1 MSVSDTIPIHLHDC
15 KAYLEGTV
23 IHIRPKTMDRLLSE
37 VAPSHNS
44 PSSNDSSNHAE
55 PELHED
61 CDSPG
66 QMIRDAE
73 HSQQEKMMQFGQSQ
87 FSSLADFT
95 HNVIDSAL
103 ADSVTTVPIYTT
115 QTSPLNSVAQTQVDT
130 STTMTATTLETTPLS
145 PADTIILMTEDQTQ
159 TTTSTHSPSNA
170 PVGVS
175 DVPVTL
181 SDTSDV
187 PTVSAQTP
195 HTSTTLHANSFD
207 SQASF
212 SATRLTTTEVVY
224 TQGQIKFTF
233 TTPTSTFT
241 PHSDFTK
248 IMQMADLYESQ
259 NQIQKS
265 MFENIA
271 LNRLVE
277 NDHTMWNAITYV
289 KGKMQHVQ
297 QILRP
302 QYIPFQPPRFVG
314 PYYSPYRVPFTPITR
329 PNIPSPP
336 PRTTPSE
343 VLSVPLPF
351 SSRSETPHSLSTY
364 TPPSPVAT
372 QVVQLKRIK
381 MTNSQINIQQI
392 DQTPSK
398 KKFVTKPIP
407 PSKFTFKHKAAFTAS
422 TASTAVASG
431 EQTAPIY
438 EAESSPSSS
447 LSSHDDPSYIPGEEY
462 KVKQKYEKYQK
473 MEPKSGK
480 KSSKKKHLKS
490 KPGSI

>member
-1 MSVSDTIPIHLHDC
+1 
-15 KAYLEGTV
+15 
-23 IHIRPKTMDRLLSE
+23 MDRLLSE
-37 VAPSHNS
+37 VAPSHDS

-55 PELHED
+55 PELHEGS
-61 CDSPG
+61 DSPG

-73 HSQQEKMMQFGQSQ
+73 QSQQERMSQFEQSQ
-87 FSSLADFT
+87 FCDLANFT
-95 HNVIDSAL
+95 QDVIDSAL
-103 ADSVTTVPIYTT
+103 ADSVTTVSVYTT
-115 QTSPLNSVAQTQVDT
+115 QTSPLSSIRHTPVAT
-130 STTMTATTLETTPLS
+130 SSSHCHTTLETTPIS
-145 PADTIILMTEDQTQ
+145 PADTIILTTDDQTWNAA
-159 TTTSTHSPSNA
+159 STDSPNHS

-187 PTVSAQTP
+187 PTASAQTL
-195 HTSTTLHANSFD
+195 HTSTTLNSNSFD

-241 PHSDFTK
+241 PHSDYTK

-259 NQIQKS
+259 NQIQKR

-289 KGKMQHVQ
+289 KGKMQHAQ

-302 QYIPFQPPRFVG
+302 QYIPFQRPHFVG
-314 PYYSPYRVPFTPITR
+314 PYYSPYRLPFTPITR

-343 VLSVPLPF
+343 VLSVPSPF

-364 TPPSPVAT
+364 TPPSPVMT
-372 QVVQLKRIK
+372 PVVQLKRIK
-381 MTNSQINIQQI
+381 MTNSEINIQQI

-398 KKFVTKPIP
+398 KKFCNKT
-407 PSKFTFKHKAAFTAS
+407 
-422 TASTAVASG
+422 
-431 EQTAPIY
+431 Y
-438 EAESSPSSS
+438 SSF
-447 LSSHDDPSYIPGEEY
+447 
-462 KVKQKYEKYQK
+462 
-473 MEPKSGK
+473 
-480 KSSKKKHLKS
+480 
-490 KPGSI
+490 

>member
-1 MSVSDTIPIHLHDC
+1 MSVSDTFPIHLHDC
-15 KAYLEGTV
+15 EAYLEGTV

-37 VAPSHNS
+37 VAPSQDS
-44 PSSNDSSNHAE
+44 PSPYDSSNPAE

-73 HSQQEKMMQFGQSQ
+73 QSQQERMMQFGQSQ

-130 STTMTATTLETTPLS
+130 STTMTATTLETTPIS
-145 PADTIILMTEDQTQ
+145 PADTIILTTEDKTQ

-170 PVGVS
+170 LVGVS

-181 SDTSDV
+181 SDTSNV
-187 PTVSAQTP
+187 PTASAQTP
-195 HTSTTLHANSFD
+195 HTSTTLNANSFD
-207 SQASF
+207 SQALF

-224 TQGQIKFTF
+224 TQGKIKFTL

-241 PHSDFTK
+241 PCSDFTK

-277 NDHTMWNAITYV
+277 NDHTM
-289 KGKMQHVQ
+289 
-297 QILRP
+297 
-302 QYIPFQPPRFVG
+302 
-314 PYYSPYRVPFTPITR
+314 
-329 PNIPSPP
+329 
-336 PRTTPSE
+336 
-343 VLSVPLPF
+343 
-351 SSRSETPHSLSTY
+351 
-364 TPPSPVAT
+364 
-372 QVVQLKRIK
+372 
-381 MTNSQINIQQI
+381 
-392 DQTPSK
+392 
-398 KKFVTKPIP
+398 
-407 PSKFTFKHKAAFTAS
+407 
-422 TASTAVASG
+422 
-431 EQTAPIY
+431 
-438 EAESSPSSS
+438 
-447 LSSHDDPSYIPGEEY
+447 
-462 KVKQKYEKYQK
+462 
-473 MEPKSGK
+473 
-480 KSSKKKHLKS
+480 
-490 KPGSI
+490 